1 VPAAELEPDRNRARR
16 GQQRHEHVA
25 GESARAAGGKPEQVE
40 QEGGGE
46 HARVVLQDRERVAE
60 AAGERRVRPGR
71 ASESRV
77 DARQQRAE
85 RGERD
90 HCAAGER
97 ELSRG

>member
-1 VPAAELEPDRNRARR
+1 MPAAELEPDRDRARR
-16 GQQRHEHVA
+16 GQQRDEEVA
-25 GESARAAGGKPEQVE
+25 GESARAAGGEPEQPE

-60 AAGERRVRPGR
+60 VAGERRVRPGR
-71 ASESRV
+71 AGEPRV

-90 HCAAGER
+90 HGAGGER